1 MNRIFHTRITWYQY
15 LFLLILGVNAFAAL
29 WCKYIILA
37 VIVMLLL
44 IVLIEQII
52 HTTYTITSDG
62 KLILYR
68 GRFTRQQTIA
78 IREITDVRKVHSMKF
93 GRFSVT
99 EYVLIEYGSG
109 KFASVLPAKEEEF
122 LKSLTPGPSPKERG
136 EKKESTNLK
145 KKEYE

>member
-37 VIVMLLL
+37 VVVMLLL

-52 HTTYTITSDG
+52 HTTYTITPDG

-68 GRFTRQQTIA
+68 GRFTRQQTIL
-78 IREITDVRKVHSMKF
+78 IEEIIAVRKVHSMKF

-99 EYVLIEYGSG
+99 EYVLIEYGSD

-122 LKSLTPGPSPKERG
+122 LKLL
-136 EKKESTNLK
+136 EKRK
-145 KKEYE
+145 

>member
-1 MNRIFHTRITWYQY
+1 MNRIFHARITWYQY
-15 LFLLILGVNAFAAL
+15 LFLIILGVNAFVGL

-52 HTTYTITSDG
+52 HTTYTITTDG
-62 KLILYR
+62 KLIIDR
-68 GRFTRQQTIA
+68 GRFTRQRVIP
-78 IREITDVRKVHSMKF
+78 INEIVSVRKVHSMKF
-93 GRFSVT
+93 GSFSVT
-99 EYVLIEYGSG
+99 EYVLIEYGTE
-109 KFASVLPAKEEEF
+109 KYASVLPVKEDEF
-122 LKSLTPGPSPKERG
+122 LRSLTSAISPKERG

>member
-122 LKSLTPGPSPKERG
+122 LELL
-136 EKKESTNLK
+136 EKKRETSLNNEIL
-145 KKEYE
+145 